1 MNPAER
7 ARFDRLLERVLENLP
22 AALRALLDESPL
34 VVEDRP
40 SRAVLEAMGL
50 EQGDDLCGLHEGLAR
65 TERSVEFPQLP
76 DVITLYRRGIVDL
89 AGGWTEREEDGA
101 RVGGED
107 AVREEIRVTL
117 LHELGHHFGLDEDDL
132 DRLGYA

>member
-40 SRAVLEAMGL
+40 SPAVLEAMGL

-65 TERSVEFPQLP
+65 T
-76 DVITLYRRGIVDL
+76 
-89 AGGWTEREEDGA
+89 
-101 RVGGED
+101 
-107 AVREEIRVTL
+107 
-117 LHELGHHFGLDEDDL
+117 
-132 DRLGYA
+132 